1 MYLVYKLEQ
10 CNGQSLRL
18 STCDYSSS
26 AALSVGVSIIANVY
40 LPVTP
45 LEPPVII
52 VLQVIQLLAILFIFL
67 ILYIRLILIHPRVP
81 RTRY

>member
-1 MYLVYKLEQ
+1 MYSVYKLEQ

-26 AALSVGVSIIANVY
+26 AALSVGVSIIANVN
-40 LPVTP
+40 LLVAP

-52 VLQVIQLLAILFIFL
+52 VLQVIRLLAILSILLF
-67 ILYIRLILIHPRVP
+67 LYICLILIHPRVP

>member
-26 AALSVGVSIIANVY
+26 AAYPVGVSIIANVY
-40 LPVTP
+40 SLVAP
-45 LEPPVII
+45 LEPPVVI
-52 VLQVIQLLAILFIFL
+52 VLQVIQLLAILFIVLVLYICL
-67 ILYIRLILIHPRVP
+67 ILVHPRVH